1 MHQVEHQNGFEGG
14 TTIKSIQ
21 ITYDKIAS
29 MYKKTIK
36 NLNTN
41 MLPQKVA
48 DVLDILKEQQFS
60 KD

>member
-1 MHQVEHQNGFEGG
+1 MALRVEPLLNQYKLPM
-14 TTIKSIQ
+14 IKLY
-21 ITYDKIAS
+21 TYDKIVS
-29 MYKKTIK
+29 MYKRQYIK

-60 KD
+60 TD

>member
-1 MHQVEHQNGFEGG
+1 M
-14 TTIKSIQ
+14 IKLYQ
-21 ITYDKIAS
+21 CTKRQY
-29 MYKKTIK
+29 IK

-60 KD
+60 TD